1 METCK
6 NRRKPKTTS
15 FPIRKYSTHPGPWAK
30 SDKEKAELFAEHLS
44 EVLSPSNNNQGQEVE
59 QDLATPTQS
68 QERHTTFTSKEIKDE
83 VKMLNQ
89 IKAPGL
95 DFITARTRKTGSH
108 IINLD
113 SERLTPQCNNATA

>member
-1 METCK
+1 M
-6 NRRKPKTTS
+6 
-15 FPIRKYSTHPGPWAK
+15 
-30 SDKEKAELFAEHLS
+30 
-44 EVLSPSNNNQGQEVE
+44 E
-59 QDLATPTQS
+59 QDLSTPTQS
-68 QERHTTFTSKEIKDE
+68 QERLTTFTSKEIKDE

-108 IINLD
+108 INLD